1 MFNSN
6 NFKEINYLNF
16 DADFSIDLGDKIK
29 IILGPNGTGKTS
41 IYRNIKNRFPNYSF
55 IDYSEVE
62 QSVISKKNEIIIGA
76 SIVLLDNKNE
86 EKENLI
92 NSIDVK
98 GNLKKFNITN
108 KKSAELISKNMELLR
123 KEPEKAIENFSA
135 ENLECIFSMN
145 NDKQTFLMKMQ
156 EKL

>member
-135 ENLECIFSMN
+135 RKFRMYIFN
-145 NDKQTFLMKMQ
+145 
-156 EKL
+156 E

>member
-62 QSVISKKNEIIIGA
+62 
-76 SIVLLDNKNE
+76 
-86 EKENLI
+86 
-92 NSIDVK
+92 
-98 GNLKKFNITN
+98 
-108 KKSAELISKNMELLR
+108 
-123 KEPEKAIENFSA
+123 
-135 ENLECIFSMN
+135 
-145 NDKQTFLMKMQ
+145 
-156 EKL
+156 